1 MATSNRLI
9 KRWFYPFLALVIGV
23 AAGYQFFPTKQDL
36 IYKDWKEQLDHAAS
50 ESYKVNTSYVRDE
63 KVYSES
69 LGIWDPELSEYKV
82 VTPVSDDSIFAFSL
96 YLTKEKFYVHDG
108 EQWKYGELPHR
119 ISQEF
124 KPLDQPFEWVLELL
138 QHADSISRQK
148 TSDGFIYAANFKHF
162 DELDFRGLYL
172 EDQKNTLLTMV
183 VSKDGV
189 SSIKFEAEPIRPKDV
204 NILTSYPET
213 LSYEI
218 ELSLNTYGQKPT
230 LPKESGNAE
239 EIQ

>member
-1 MATSNRLI
+1 MGTSNRLI
-9 KRWFYPFLALVIGV
+9 KRWLYPFLALIIGIAV
-23 AAGYQFFPTKQDL
+23 GYQLFPTKQDL
-36 IYKDWKEQLDHAAS
+36 IYKDWKDQLENAAS

-63 KVYSES
+63 KIYSES
-69 LGIWDPELSEYKV
+69 SGIWDPEMSNYKV
-82 VTPVSDDSIFAFSL
+82 VTPVSDDSVFTFSL

-108 EQWKYGELPHR
+108 LQWKYGELPHR
-119 ISQEF
+119 ISHEF

-148 TSDGFIYAANFKHF
+148 TNDGFIYTANFKHF

-172 EDQKNTLLTMV
+172 EEQGNTYLTMV
-183 VSKDGV
+183 VSKNGI
-189 SSIKFEAEPIRPKDV
+189 SSIAFIAEPIRPKEV

-218 ELSLNTYGQKPT
+218 KLSLNSTKQKPT
-230 LPKESGNAE
+230 LPKESVNAE